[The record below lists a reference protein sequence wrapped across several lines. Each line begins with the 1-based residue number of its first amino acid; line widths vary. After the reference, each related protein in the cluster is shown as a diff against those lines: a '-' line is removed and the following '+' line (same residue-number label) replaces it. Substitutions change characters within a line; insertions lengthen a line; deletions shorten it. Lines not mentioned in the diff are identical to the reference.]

1 MGSNPILSPCAA
13 KDLSYGAGGRETT
26 AQGDS
31 GAGGQ
36 GPHLSPLE
44 PEDDPINDNIDLGVI
59 LGGDL

>member
-13 KDLSYGAGGRETT
+13 KDSSYGAGGRETT
-26 AQGDS
+26 EGDS

-44 PEDDPINDNIDLGVI
+44 PEDDPINDNIDLGVV